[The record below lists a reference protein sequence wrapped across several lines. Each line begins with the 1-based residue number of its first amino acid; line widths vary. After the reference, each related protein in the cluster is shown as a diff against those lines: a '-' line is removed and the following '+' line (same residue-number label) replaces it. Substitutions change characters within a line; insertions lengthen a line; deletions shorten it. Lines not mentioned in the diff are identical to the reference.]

1 VLKKT
6 SACIGLVVATAA
18 GALPA
23 SSPAY
28 AQADLA
34 RDSHHYRSHHHN
46 RNWNGNRH
54 HGRIF
59 IRIYIYNKNTNHAQ
73 ALAAAPRRHRSVR
86 FVRSPGGV
94 VDGVRPMTSDQDPAI
109 TPEATTPEA
118 TTPQA
123 TTPGDSAPASTTPD
137 TTTPRDSQGTT
148 GTGAGAGTGIG
159 ADQAPRDATPSA

>member
-86 FVRSPGGV
+86 FVRSPGGD
-94 VDGVRPMTSDQDPAI
+94 VDGVRPMTADQGP
-109 TPEATTPEA
+109 A
-118 TTPQA
+118 TTPQD
-123 TTPGDSAPASTTPD
+123 TTPENAAPASTTPDTTNPD